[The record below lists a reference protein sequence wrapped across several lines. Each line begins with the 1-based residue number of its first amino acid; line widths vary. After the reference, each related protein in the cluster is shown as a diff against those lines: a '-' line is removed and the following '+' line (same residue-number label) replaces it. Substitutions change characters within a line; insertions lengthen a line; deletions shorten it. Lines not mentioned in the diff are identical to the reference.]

1 MSQHNPSAEIRAGAP
16 VYDESCLACRLTQKK
31 KAPSERVACFV
42 CRFKYRLK
50 HLGPRSEA

>member
-1 MSQHNPSAEIRAGAP
+1 MSQQNPGTDIRAIGP
-16 VYDESCLACRLTQKK
+16 VYDETCLVCRLTRKK

-50 HLGPRSEA
+50 HLGSR